1 MVKVRRKKKG
11 MKLTGG
17 DLVFH
22 VFNTIFMIVFL
33 IIMVYPLYFTVI
45 ASVSNHTALSAGR
58 VFFWPIGFNINA
70 YRNVFYNQEIWIGY
84 RNSMLYVIGFTSY
97 NLAIMFPLAYGL
109 SKRLLPGRSTIT
121 WYFLITMFVSGGMI
135 PNYLL
140 RLNMGLLNTPW
151 VLMMGAVPVTSMIIT
166 RTFLMASIPEELY
179 ESARIDGANEFHCF
193 FKIALPLSTAVI
205 AVMTLTFS
213 VSFWNSFFAALL
225 YITRADLYPLQL
237 ILRQILI
244 RNQRMV
250 MDPEVFAMLPV
261 EEQQMALYMVRMAE
275 SMRYALVFIASAP
288 LLLLYPFVQ
297 KYFVKGIMIGSLKG

>member
-1 MVKVRRKKKG
+1 MVKTFRKKKG
-11 MKLTGG
+11 MRQTGG
-17 DLVFH
+17 DLVFQI
-22 VFNTIFMIVFL
+22 FNTVFMIIFL

-45 ASVSNHTALSAGR
+45 ASVSSHTALAGGHIFLR
-58 VFFWPIGFNINA
+58 PIGFNIHA
-70 YRNVFYNQEIWIGY
+70 YRNVFYNREIWIGY
-84 RNSMLYVIGFTSY
+84 RNSLLYVVGFTLY
-97 NLAIMFPLAYGL
+97 NLAIMVPLAYGL
-109 SKRLLPGRSTIT
+109 SKRRLPGRSIIT
-121 WYFLITMFVSGGMI
+121 WFFLITMFISGGMI

-140 RLNMGLLNTPW
+140 RLNMGLLNNPL
-151 VLMMGAVPVTSMIIT
+151 VLILGAVPVTSMVIT

-205 AVMTLTFS
+205 AVMTLTFA

-250 MDPEVFAMLPV
+250 MDPEVFTMLPIY
-261 EEQQMALYMVRMAE
+261 EQQMALYMVRMAE

-288 LLLLYPFVQ
+288 LLLLYPFIQ
-297 KYFVKGIMIGSLKG
+297 RYFVKGVMIGSLKG